1 MDLNITKDTLEEED
15 LIPNASH
22 LCWVYDNDDDK
33 VAVMKPFVL
42 SHLVQR
48 HRCLLVLPKETVDEI
63 FESMREDDFNV
74 GPYVK
79 SGQLAAME
87 PKDLFFAGGPFDVDV
102 ILHRM
107 RSAWEAAI
115 SDGWERLAVVSDPS
129 ALLDKA
135 DERDWLALEFR
146 VDFEC
151 LTQPCSMLCVY
162 DARQASGSFITKVIK
177 AHPVVG
183 LGRGL
188 ARNPF
193 YGRQAQ
199 ETS

>member
-1 MDLNITKDTLEEED
+1 MDLHITDDAVESEN
-15 LIPNASH
+15 LIPNSNH
-22 LCWVYDNDDDK
+22 LCWVFDNDEDK
-33 VAVMKPFVL
+33 VSVIKPFVL
-42 SHLVQR
+42 AHLFQR
-48 HRCLLVLPKETVDEI
+48 HRCLLVLPKETVDEVFAAI
-63 FESMREDDFNV
+63 GEEDFNIESAM
-74 GPYVK
+74 K
-79 SGQLAAME
+79 SGQLQVME
-87 PKDLFFAGGPFDVDV
+87 PVDLFFAGGPFDIDV

-107 RSAWEAAI
+107 QSAWGAAI

-129 ALLDKA
+129 KLLGRA

-146 VDFEC
+146 TDFEC
-151 LTQPCSMLCVY
+151 MTQPCSMLCVY
-162 DARQASGSFITKVIK
+162 DAREASGSFITQVIK

-193 YGRQAQ
+193 YGPQAQ